1 MWYLVALLTASQL
14 AVSVPS
20 ARVRLTLDGV
30 AGGDWASAGGGGG
43 GEYERGEREGQ
54 ERGKPPRQTRER
66 KRL

>member
-1 MWYLVALLTASQL
+1 MWYLVAPLTADQV
-14 AVSVPS
+14 AVTEPS

-30 AGGDWASAGGGGG
+30 AGGDWASAGG